1 MHTSYP
7 HLHGLSCWSVMSIS
21 SAQSGQVWSPSLL
34 MVVLIDEKSE
44 GRTVRIPLKK
54 KKPQTDCNQIV
65 KLLYQQLEIPNI

>member
-21 SAQSGQVWSPSLL
+21 SAQSGQVWSPSSL

-44 GRTVRIPLKK
+44 GIAVRI
-54 KKPQTDCNQIV
+54 
-65 KLLYQQLEIPNI
+65 